1 MLIYF
6 FGSVAEWLCSG
17 LQIRLRRFDSVPS
30 LTKKGIYLRE
40 PCIVGVSDA
49 LLNER
54 GCAKELSSILSIQRE
69 CASIALAQS
78 GLEFKDIDGL
88 AVAGL
93 WGMPGPGVMQPNVLT
108 EYLGINYP
116 KWVDGTNVGGSAFIV
131 HLNHAYLAI
140 KNGICDNVLILY
152 GSTQKSNKE
161 RNFLNKPALYSSQFD
176 MVAGLPSPV
185 GAYALAAQRHMY
197 KYGSNKETLAEI
209 AIAASKW
216 ACLNDNAYRKNTLT
230 KDEILDSPFICSP
243 LGKLDCCL
251 VTDGGG
257 AIVVSN
263 TDLKEK
269 FSLHPI
275 FIKGFGEVT
284 SHSSINYAENMEILE
299 VARKSSEVAYSVS
312 GLSPHNIDLAMIY
325 DSFTITV
332 LMSLEALGFCKVGE
346 GKDFISNNSI
356 SPGGNFPLNTNGGG
370 LSYCHPGMYSI
381 FTLIEACRQMWGI
394 CGKRQVQKEIINAF
408 CHGTGGVLSSAA
420 SVILSKE
427 K

>member
-1 MLIYF
+1 M
-6 FGSVAEWLCSG
+6 
-17 LQIRLRRFDSVPS
+17 RN
-30 LTKKGIYLRE
+30 

-49 LLNER
+49 KLNER
-54 GCAKELSSILSIQRE
+54 GCVSELSSVLSIQRE
-69 CASIALAQS
+69 CATEALKSS

-108 EYLGINYP
+108 EYLGIKYP
-116 KWVDGTNVGGSAFIV
+116 KWLDGTNTGGSAFLF
-131 HLNHAYLAI
+131 HLNHAYQAI
-140 KNGICDNVLILY
+140 KSGECNNVLILY

-161 RNFLNKPALYSSQFD
+161 RNFLNRPAIYSSQFD

-185 GAYALAAQRHMY
+185 GAYALAAQRHIY
-197 KYGSNKETLAEI
+197 KYGSSKDTLAEI
-209 AIAASKW
+209 AVSTRKW
-216 ACLNDNAYRKNTLT
+216 AMLNDNAYKKEKLT
-230 KDEILDSPFICSP
+230 KEEVLSSKLICSP

-257 AIVVSN
+257 AVVVSN
-263 TDLKEK
+263 SDLKENFK
-269 FSLHPI
+269 LQPI
-275 FIKGFGEVT
+275 YIKGFGESS
-284 SHSSINYAENMEILE
+284 SHSSINYAEDMEVLE
-299 VARKSSEVAYSVS
+299 VARRSSKIAYEKS
-312 GLSPHNIDLAMIY
+312 GLNPDNIDLAMIY

-332 LMSLEALGFCKVGE
+332 LMSIEALGFCEIGE
-346 GKDFISNNSI
+346 GKDFVSNNNI

-394 CGKRQVQKEIINAF
+394 CGKRQLQKEIINVL

>member
-1 MLIYF
+1 M
-6 FGSVAEWLCSG
+6 
-17 LQIRLRRFDSVPS
+17 
-30 LTKKGIYLRE
+30 
-40 PCIVGVSDA
+40 GVSDA
-49 LLNER
+49 KLNER
-54 GCAKELSSILSIQRE
+54 GCVSELSSVLSIQRE
-69 CASIALAQS
+69 CATEALKSS

-108 EYLGINYP
+108 EYLGVKYP
-116 KWVDGTNVGGSAFIV
+116 KWLDGTNTGGSAFLF
-131 HLNHAYLAI
+131 HLNHAYQAI
-140 KNGICDNVLILY
+140 KSGECNNVLILY

-161 RNFLNKPALYSSQFD
+161 RNFLNRPAIYSSQFD

-185 GAYALAAQRHMY
+185 GAYALAAQRHIY
-197 KYGSNKETLAEI
+197 KYGSSRDTLAEI
-209 AIAASKW
+209 AVSARKW
-216 ACLNDNAYRKNTLT
+216 AMLNDNAYKKEKLT
-230 KDEILDSPFICSP
+230 KEEVLSSKLICSP

-257 AIVVSN
+257 AVVVSN
-263 TDLKEK
+263 SDFKENFK
-269 FSLHPI
+269 LQPI
-275 FIKGFGEVT
+275 YVKGFGESS
-284 SHSSINYAENMEILE
+284 SHSSINYAEDMEVLE
-299 VARKSSEVAYSVS
+299 VARRSSKIAYEKS
-312 GLSPHNIDLAMIY
+312 GLNPDNIDLAMIY

-332 LMSLEALGFCKVGE
+332 LMSIEALGFCEIGE
-346 GKDFISNNSI
+346 GKDFVSNNNI

-394 CGKRQVQKEIINAF
+394 CGKRQLQKEISNVL